1 MADNLTMVTTI
12 NAVSKK
18 NHKEPYMKKHLLAAV
33 LIIPIMFMI
42 GCSKQDVEK
51 VSELKTPAEKLGYS
65 LGSDIGKSFKKNEM
79 DIDKNAF
86 VQGFLDGL
94 SEAKP
99 LLSPEETR
107 SIQQTAIMDM
117 RKKLSEKRQ
126 VASGQNKKD
135 GDAFLAENAKKEG
148 VKTTPSGLQYE
159 VLTEGKGPIPKD
171 TDRVQVNYSGKLL
184 DGTEFD
190 SSFQR
195 GKPSTFSVK
204 GVIPGW
210 TEALLMMPVGSKWR
224 IVVPSELAYKDHGAG
239 QKIGPNATLIFQIE
253 LVAIGDSPADSGV
266 GPTGPAAAAPMMP
279 APAPAPAPAKP

>member
-1 MADNLTMVTTI
+1 
-12 NAVSKK
+12 
-18 NHKEPYMKKHLLAAV
+18 MKKHLLAAV
-33 LIIPIMFMI
+33 LIVPFMFMI
-42 GCSKQDVEK
+42 GCSKGQDVEK

-94 SEAKP
+94 SDAKP
-99 LLSPEETR
+99 LLTPEETR

-117 RKKLSEKRQ
+117 RKKLSAKRQ
-126 VASGQNKKD
+126 IAAEDNKKQ
-135 GDAFLAENAKKEG
+135 GQEFLTENAKKEG

-159 VLTEGKGPIPKD
+159 ILNQGKGPIPKD
-171 TDRVQVNYSGKLL
+171 TDRVQVNYVGKLL

-224 IVVPSELAYKDHGAG
+224 IVVPSELAYKEHGAG
-239 QKIGPNATLIFQIE
+239 SKIGPNATLVFEIE
-253 LVAIGDSPADSGV
+253 LVGIGDNPTDSGT
-266 GPTGPAAAAPMMP
+266 GPTGPGASMDPNAVKPMP
-279 APAPAPAPAKP
+279 APAPGPGGPAPAPGANGH

>member
-1 MADNLTMVTTI
+1 
-12 NAVSKK
+12 
-18 NHKEPYMKKHLLAAV
+18 MKKHLLAAV

-126 VASGQNKKD
+126 VAAGQNKKD
-135 GDAFLAENAKKEG
+135 GDAFLVENAKKEG

-239 QKIGPNATLIFQIE
+239 QKIGPNATLIFEIE